1 MNALHA
7 ALQDYRI
14 IWRVTAVQREPGAVR
29 FMRRTGWLLM
39 IVAVILSLAAWYR
52 HGGDWL
58 WPRLLLGIGTFW
70 LALHWAMLFL
80 PGSIMLNSV
89 ANSRLLPRQHRRL
102 LQMAGGGWLVLT
114 LSFTMV
120 AASWTALPMIGV
132 YLIGFA
138 LIGAG
143 NRRALA
149 LVVLA
154 GNGPWL
160 SRHLLPAPLVDAV
173 DSVFPL
179 VMTLLLVPAG
189 AWALRWLYPAG
200 GDAHFAR
207 RSLHIKHMTRF
218 EGRNWSQQAESSS
231 PVLRLYGA
239 ALRRDGRRADP
250 GRLLL
255 HALGPVMHWSAWVN
269 PVLLM
274 LAAGVG
280 VRLLLAWRGASSGH
294 LNDFME
300 GFALPGLGVLTM
312 TILLSTAQF
321 GQSLRKTRGEQALLR
336 LAPRTGGPAL
346 LNRHLAGCLL
356 RDALRLWAIL
366 TLTILF
372 VSAAVGGADVL
383 PRQLALCC
391 LAGQVAMTGLLG
403 DYAGSGGWNLPLALR
418 AALLAGL
425 QAAVAV
431 TLDWVSGVP
440 VWLWIVAFSLGMTVF
455 QLRSAWGA
463 MLGAPPAFPAR
474 RMS

>member
-1 MNALHA
+1 MTPIATALHDVRA
-7 ALQDYRI
+7 
-14 IWRVTAVQREPGAVR
+14 IWRVTVLQSAAGAER
-29 FMRRTGWLLM
+29 FMRSTAWLLLF
-39 IVAVILSLAAWYR
+39 VALILSLVLWR
-52 HGGDWL
+52 HERDWL
-58 WPRLLLGIGTFW
+58 WPRVMLGIATFW
-70 LALHWAMLFL
+70 LALTWAMLFL
-80 PGSIMLNSV
+80 PGSILLNSV
-89 ANSRLLPRQHRRL
+89 ANARLLPRQRRRL
-102 LQMAGGGWLVLT
+102 RQMAGGGFLILT
-114 LSFTMV
+114 LSFTIV
-120 AASWTALPMIGV
+120 AGTWTALPMIGIYV
-132 YLIGFA
+132 IGVA
-138 LIGAG
+138 LLGAG
-143 NRRALA
+143 NRRVLVP
-149 LVVLA
+149 VVLA
-154 GNGPWL
+154 ANWLWL
-160 SRHLLPAPLVDAV
+160 SRFVLPPPLAEATGSTPFLLGL
-173 DSVFPL
+173 
-179 VMTLLLVPAG
+179 TLLLVPAG

-255 HALGPVMHWSAWVN
+255 HALGPAVHWSAWVN

-274 LAAGVG
+274 LAAGAG
-280 VRLLLAWRGASSGH
+280 VRLLLAWRGASSGY

-321 GQSLRKTRGEQALLR
+321 GQSLGKTRGEQALLR

-356 RDALRLWAIL
+356 RDALRLWAVL

-372 VSAAVGGADVL
+372 VSAAVGGAGVL

-403 DYAGSGGWNLPLALR
+403 DYAGSGGWNLRLALR
-418 AALLAGL
+418 AALLAVL

-431 TLDWVSGVP
+431 MLDWVSGVP
-440 VWLWIVAFSLGMTVF
+440 TWLWVVAFSLGMTVF
-455 QLRSAWGA
+455 QLHSAWGA
-463 MLGAPPAFPAR
+463 MLGAAPAFPAR